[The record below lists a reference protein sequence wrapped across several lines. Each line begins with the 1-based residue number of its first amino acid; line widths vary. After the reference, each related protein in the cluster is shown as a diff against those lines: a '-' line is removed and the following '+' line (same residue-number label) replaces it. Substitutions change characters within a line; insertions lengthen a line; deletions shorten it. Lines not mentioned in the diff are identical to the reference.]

1 MTSPKISLIKELQ
14 TINSQLNELEKKI
27 HEIDCKPDPCS
38 FMTIAYQGMETGVAI
53 LKERREKIYERFPD
67 LRSKYDGEAESDINA
82 DLVGDLLGDFIVDIC
97 NTPTKDDSKKRKTIV

>member
-27 HEIDCKPDPCS
+27 HEIDCNPDPCS
-38 FMTIAYQGMETGVAI
+38 FMTLAYQGMETGVAI

-67 LRSKYDGEAESDINA
+67 LRSKYDGEAESNIKDY
-82 DLVGDLLGDFIVDIC
+82 LVGDLLGDFIVDLC
-97 NTPTKDDSKKRKTIV
+97 KTSTKDDSKKERQ